1 MSIYSP
7 KIIFL
12 SAVFLVALF
21 LMVPP
26 GFSQGERPAGFNP
39 GVMPGSGD
47 FDSARF
53 QSAIGTD
60 GALGALAKQNSVI
73 GDPNV
78 AFGFAEKSDE
88 AKFLI
93 IGALYSEAIA
103 YLKGGQYEACA
114 KRLGSIEKE
123 FINLEVPPSLY
134 NYVSKTRNLVELKKV
149 DAATLQDFLAL
160 FQPFFEDYAK
170 GQSADKLTLFRTGT
184 WLVDMGLAASAGNK
198 ALLKQ
203 TERIDYFLKEMKR
216 MDAPK
221 GVIESLETIRQ
232 ISLKND
238 ITDRDT
244 DTVVKM
250 VRKIQTTLG

>member
-1 MSIYSP
+1 MSIHSS
-7 KIIFL
+7 KIML
-12 SAVFLVALF
+12 VSALVLAALF
-21 LMVPP
+21 LMTAPA
-26 GFSQGERPAGFNP
+26 FSQGERPAGFNP
-39 GVMPGSGD
+39 GMKAGYGD
-47 FDSARF
+47 FDSTRF
-53 QSAIGTD
+53 QAAIGTD
-60 GALGALAKQNSVI
+60 GALGVLAKQNSVI

-78 AFGFAEKSDE
+78 SFGFAEKSDE

-103 YLKGGQYEACA
+103 YLKGGDYGASA
-114 KRLGSIEKE
+114 KRLQSIEQE
-123 FINLEVPPSLY
+123 FINLRVPPSLY
-134 NYVSKTRNLVELKKV
+134 NYVSKTRNLVELKKL
-149 DAATLQDFLAL
+149 DTATLMDFLSL

-170 GQSADKLTLFRTGT
+170 AQGADKLTLFRTGT
-184 WLVDMGLAASAGNK
+184 WLVDLGLAASAGNK

-203 TERIDYFLKEMKR
+203 TERIEYFVNEMKR

-238 ITDRDT
+238 ITDRDA

-250 VRKIQTTLG
+250 VKKIQTTLG

>member
-1 MSIYSP
+1 MSIHSP
-7 KIIFL
+7 KIVLL
-12 SAVFLVALF
+12 SALVLAALF
-21 LMVPP
+21 LMAPP
-26 GFSQGERPAGFNP
+26 GFSQGQRPAGYSP
-39 GVMPGSGD
+39 GAMPGSGD
-47 FDSARF
+47 FDSTRF

-60 GALGALAKQNSVI
+60 GALGVLAKQNSVI
-73 GDPNV
+73 GDPNA

-88 AKFLI
+88 AKFMI

-103 YLKGGQYEACA
+103 YLKGGQYDACA

-123 FINLEVPPSLY
+123 FINLQVPPSLY
-134 NYVSKTRNLVELKKV
+134 NYVSKTRNLVELKKL
-149 DAATLQDFLAL
+149 DTATLLDFLSL

-170 GQSADKLTLFRTGT
+170 GQNPDKLTLFRTGT
-184 WLVDMGLAASAGNK
+184 WLVDLGLAASAGNK

-203 TERIDYFLKEMKR
+203 TERIEYFVKEMKR

-250 VRKIQTTLG
+250 VKKIQTTLG

>member
-1 MSIYSP
+1 MSIRCP
-7 KIIFL
+7 KIIL
-12 SAVFLVALF
+12 VSALLFAALF
-21 LMVPP
+21 LAAPP
-26 GFSQGERPAGFNP
+26 VSSQGERPAGFSP
-39 GVMPGSGD
+39 GAIPGSGD
-47 FDSARF
+47 FDSTRF

-60 GALGALAKQNSVI
+60 GALGVLAKQNSVI

-78 AFGFAEKSDE
+78 SFGFAEKSDE
-88 AKFLI
+88 ARFLV

-103 YLKGGQYEACA
+103 YLKAGQYEPCA

-123 FINLEVPPSLY
+123 FINLQVPVSLY
-134 NYVSKTRNLVELKKV
+134 NYVSKTRNLVELKKL
-149 DAATLQDFLAL
+149 DTATLQDFLSL

-203 TERIDYFLKEMKR
+203 TEKIEYFVNEMKR

-221 GVIESLETIRQ
+221 GVIESLEAIRQ
-232 ISLKND
+232 ISLKNE

-244 DTVVKM
+244 ETVVKM

>member
-1 MSIYSP
+1 MSIHSP
-7 KIIFL
+7 KIVL
-12 SAVFLVALF
+12 VSALVLTALF
-21 LMVPP
+21 LMAPP
-26 GFSQGERPAGFNP
+26 GFSQGQRPAGYSP
-39 GVMPGSGD
+39 GAMPGSGD

-60 GALGALAKQNSVI
+60 GALGVMAKQNSVI
-73 GDPNV
+73 GDPSV

-103 YLKGGQYEACA
+103 YLKGGQYDACA

-123 FINLEVPPSLY
+123 FISLQVPSSLY
-134 NYVSKTRNLVELKKV
+134 NYVSKTRNLVELKKL
-149 DAATLQDFLAL
+149 DTATLLDFLSL

-184 WLVDMGLAASAGNK
+184 WLVDLGLAASAGNK

-203 TERIDYFLKEMKR
+203 TERIEYFVNEMKR

-250 VRKIQTTLG
+250 VKKIQTTLG